1 MKKINFK
8 KFENSFNELSNE
20 LRNEII
26 EHMKISVE
34 EFMNID
40 GTSDLLIDIREL
52 KNVKSEI
59 KNAIELNIEDKES
72 FINLFKDDY
81 IYKTFEDDNYSRV
94 EFPISLAIKV
104 RNEDFEF
111 DNEMNIK
118 YKISII
124 ENNYEYG
131 ILFYIDRIYNEV
143 KALIYAIYVGE

>member
-8 KFENSFNELSNE
+8 EFENSFNELSNE

-26 EHMKISVE
+26 ENMKVSVE
-34 EFMNID
+34 EFMNSD

-59 KNAIELNIEDKES
+59 KNAVELNIKDKES

-111 DNEMNIK
+111 DDEMNIK
-118 YKISII
+118 YKFYIV
-124 ENNYEYG
+124 ENSYEYG
-131 ILFYIDRIYNEV
+131 ILFYIDRTYNEV